1 LVGCQSKTLTASRQ
15 VGDLAEDLMANSM
28 TSMTIKPTAAF
39 NRDDTFVFGSWV
51 CIAHSTGSF
60 QHYLTTTPEPETGFM
75 TLPEAATDQLVEK
88 FDEISLYNNI
98 ADLEF
103 GSTSNSNLTIT
114 WVEPRELAPEPSCGP
129 ILPHEQFPYGLR
141 SASTAYTE
149 ALTPV
154 EPTRRSPPSTPQA
167 PVLSSTTTQTPPTS
181 STLDWIR
188 SCPSPTTTW
197 VPMLRSLCQVLLLLG
212 HQVYSSW

>member
-1 LVGCQSKTLTASRQ
+1 
-15 VGDLAEDLMANSM
+15 
-28 TSMTIKPTAAF
+28 MTIKSTAAF

-51 CIAHSTGSF
+51 CIAHDTGSF
-60 QHYLTTTPEPETGFM
+60 QRYLTMTPEPETGFV
-75 TLPEAATDQLVEK
+75 TLPEAAMDQLVEK
-88 FDEISLYNNI
+88 FNEISLYNNI
-98 ADLEF
+98 TDLEF

-114 WVEPRELAPEPSCGP
+114 WVEHVSWHLSHRVVQSSPASNSRTVSAAPARPTRK
-129 ILPHEQFPYGLR
+129 R
-141 SASTAYTE
+141 SP
-149 ALTPV
+149 PV

-167 PVLSSTTTQTPPTS
+167 PVPSSTTTRTPPTS